1 MQNGGTQAL
10 AVNLNGTVN
19 APSAPAHAGDI
30 EVLYLSGIG
39 IPASWI
45 PPVTGAASPSLA
57 PFAQVNPAYNPS
69 ITLAG
74 QKTAVYFLG
83 YAPGIPALVQANF
96 QIPSVLSPGDYPVV
110 VMVNGESSTAA
121 TISVR

>member
-1 MQNGGTQAL
+1 
-10 AVNLNGTVN
+10 
-19 APSAPAHAGDI
+19 
-30 EVLYLSGIG
+30 
-39 IPASWI
+39 
-45 PPVTGAASPSLA
+45 
-57 PFAQVNPAYNPS
+57 VNPAYNPS

-74 QKTAVYFLG
+74 QKATVYFLG

-96 QIPSVLSPGDYPVV
+96 QIPSGLAPGDYPVV